1 MQNRN
6 LLHQFLCASLR
17 DSIIILES
25 MIKIVLYTTIIV
37 KYYKR
42 HIVEQPVYIIFAYV
56 FVK

>member
-1 MQNRN
+1 
-6 LLHQFLCASLR
+6 LHQFLCASLR
-17 DSIIILES
+17 DPIIILES
-25 MIKIVLYTTIIV
+25 MIEIVLYTTIIV